1 MGGIIDQIVDGTGI
15 LLPDPRDLQ
24 AFGAAVRRLLDD
36 PRLAGQMGRAAMA
49 HVREDYVGDVHLL
62 RYERMFTALIA
73 TT

>member
-1 MGGIIDQIVDGTGI
+1 V
-15 LLPDPRDLQ
+15 LLQ
-24 AFGAAVRRLLDD
+24 
-36 PRLAGQMGRAAMA
+36 RAAMA